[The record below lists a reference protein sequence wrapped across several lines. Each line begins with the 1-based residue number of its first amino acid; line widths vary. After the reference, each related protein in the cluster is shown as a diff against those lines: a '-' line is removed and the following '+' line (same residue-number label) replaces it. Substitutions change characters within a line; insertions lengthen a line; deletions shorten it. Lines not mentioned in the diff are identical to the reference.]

1 MENMLAAMLMTNGRF
16 CSLQRSKLR
25 IHAKTHMKNTVAPRN
40 PNGISQSTA
49 SREYSAYILQAQY
62 IRMMTKAVKRVEYK
76 HLSFAVDIFLIS

>member
-16 CSLQRSKLR
+16 CLLRRSKLR
-25 IHAKTHMKNTVAPRN
+25 IHTKTHTANTVAPRN
-40 PNGISQSTA
+40 ADGTFQSTA